1 MTIRVT
7 PQMRKRID
15 DKKNEKELVTD
26 DSYKDIH
33 NKGWIYTSPDRGK
46 TIYRQP
52 AHLAPQGPYCES
64 SFPAFID
71 SNPDDYISDP
81 NKIYDDVSGVKID
94 KSEQLELELKFDEFK
109 ANPQYQAGYSDAMAF
124 MEDREEKISQL
135 TSLLGEAAAYAPL
148 LCQLAAA
155 SASLLGEV
163 TEGIKKLRDN
173 N

>member
-15 DKKNEKELVTD
+15 DMKNEKELVTD

-52 AHLAPQGPYCES
+52 THPAPQGPYCES

-94 KSEQLELELKFDEFK
+94 KSEQLELELEVDEFEADK
-109 ANPQYQAGYSDAMAF
+109 KTINTLSKRVL
-124 MEDREEKISQL
+124 ELEELVTKIRNL
-135 TSLLGEAAAYAPL
+135 
-148 LCQLAAA
+148 
-155 SASLLGEV
+155 V
-163 TEGIKKLRDN
+163 R
-173 N
+173 